1 MEQVEGLF
9 DLREKRRILYT
20 PVEMVALL
28 DSLSRGTLNESQRE
42 TVHSL
47 RQGILALAE

>member
-1 MEQVEGLF
+1 
-9 DLREKRRILYT
+9 
-20 PVEMVALL
+20 MVALL

-47 RQGILALAE
+47 RQGILALAEVSV